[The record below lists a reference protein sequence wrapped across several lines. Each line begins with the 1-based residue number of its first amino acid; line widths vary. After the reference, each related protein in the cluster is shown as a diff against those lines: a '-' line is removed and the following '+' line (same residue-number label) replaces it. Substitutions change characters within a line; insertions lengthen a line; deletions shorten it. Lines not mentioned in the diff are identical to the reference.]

1 MMTLKRCTLKEIEK
15 EVQDLY
21 GGNHIIVDSFWED
34 HVLKSKLYQL
44 MIKDKCV
51 GFAGIFEEH
60 TLMLFHLFED
70 YRQLGRQWMEE
81 LKRMELVT
89 NAMIPTGDEFFLS
102 HAMDNYQRLEK
113 QAYFSLYRNGDL
125 PRGKEIALELK
136 EMNEETGFESL
147 KTAGDFFEEDTAER
161 LTKEPHLKVYEV
173 YSEEEFIGFGVIEYG
188 RVVKDIA
195 SIGMFVVPEKRQQ
208 GYARNILKHLQKH
221 VSAKGY
227 LARSG
232 CWYYNHNSL
241 KSIISAGAYSQT
253 RLLRIYF

>member
-1 MMTLKRCTLKEIEK
+1 MMTLKRCTMKAIEK

-21 GGNHIIVDSFWED
+21 GKNQIIVDSFWED
-34 HVLKSKLYQL
+34 HVLKSRVYQL
-44 MIKDKCV
+44 MINDECV

-60 TLMLFHLFED
+60 TLMLFHLFD
-70 YRQLGRQWMEE
+70 AYRQFGRQWMEE
-81 LKRMELVT
+81 LKRMEQVT

-113 QAYFSLYRNGDL
+113 QAYFSLYRSEDL
-125 PRGKEIALELK
+125 PREKEIALELN
-136 EMNEETGFESL
+136 EMNGEKGFEAL
-147 KTAGDFFEEDTAER
+147 KIAGDFFEEDTAER

-173 YSEEEFIGFGVIEYG
+173 YNKEEFVGFGVIEYG

-221 VSAKGY
+221 ASAKGY
-227 LARSG
+227 LVRSG